1 MVRVPTIGWLDHSSP
16 KPEVLRLVELF
27 RKGLRDVG
35 YIEGKSIAIEYR
47 YAQGSAERLSE
58 FAAELVRLKVDCI
71 VACGRTTNLQTP

>member
-35 YIEGKSIAIEYR
+35 YIEGKSIAIE
-47 YAQGSAERLSE
+47 
-58 FAAELVRLKVDCI
+58 
-71 VACGRTTNLQTP
+71 